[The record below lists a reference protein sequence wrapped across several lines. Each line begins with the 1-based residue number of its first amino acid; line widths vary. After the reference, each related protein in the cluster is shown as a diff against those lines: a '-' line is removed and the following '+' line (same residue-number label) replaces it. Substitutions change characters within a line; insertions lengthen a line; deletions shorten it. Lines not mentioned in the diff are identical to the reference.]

1 MGFANYTE
9 KFSVKIMEIQER
21 DTMIRLCAFSDEASA
36 SLQGQIA
43 AMTRNDIALTE
54 LRSVNGKNVKDL
66 TLDEATQIK
75 AELDAA
81 GIAVW
86 SIGSPLGKVD
96 ITVDI
101 EEYLQT
107 VAHVCELANVFG
119 CKRIRMFSFFGAYDQ
134 PEKVYEYLKRMVET
148 AEKYGVLLCHE
159 NEKDIFGDTLE
170 RVQLI
175 KQNVPGL
182 AHVYDPAN
190 YLQCGQDSAQT
201 LEAMHAH
208 TNYFHV
214 KDVIAKTGEIVPAGH
229 GDGRIGQLIAMIDPN
244 ADAVLTLEPHLRV
257 FAGYAQIDASEM
269 KNKFTFEN
277 NDQAFDAAVAAL
289 KELLLQNGYVQTKE
303 GFEKDASRT

>member
-9 KFSVKIMEIQER
+9 NFSVEIMEIQER

-43 AMTRNDIALTE
+43 AMTRNNIALTE

-66 TLDEATQIK
+66 TVDVAAQIK

-119 CKRIRMFSFFGAYDQ
+119 CKRIRMFSFFGAYEQ
-134 PEKVYEYLKRMVET
+134 PDKVYEYLCRMVDM
-148 AEKYGVLLCHE
+148 ADRYGVILCHE

-170 RVQLI
+170 RVLLI
-175 KQNVPGL
+175 REHVPGL

-190 YLQCGQDSAQT
+190 FLQCGQAAEQT
-201 LEAMHAH
+201 LQALHDKTE
-208 TNYFHV
+208 YFHI
-214 KDVIAKTGEIVPAGH
+214 KDVVAATGEIVPAGY
-229 GDGRIGQLIAMIDPN
+229 GDGRICELIGMIDPD
-244 ADAVLTLEPHLRV
+244 ADIVLTLEPHLRV
-257 FAGYAQIDASEM
+257 FAGYVQIDATEM
-269 KNKFTFEN
+269 RNKFTYET
-277 NDQAFDAAVAAL
+277 NDQAFDAAVNAL
-289 KELLLQNGYVQTKE
+289 KVLLEQNDYVQTAG
-303 GFEKDASRT
+303 GFVKYASGT